1 MATPAV
7 TLNRLAAVAP
17 QHPTTAATTPAL
29 LTAAAGVRDRT
40 RPAHL
45 IPVVAGVPHHTLLV
59 PPHLDRRRILLAAAA
74 EVFPA
79 RVAHRVLLL
88 RRVPAVG
95 AEAGHSKGEFSLSFA
110 RMRYWR
116 SRENDPRTIAPK

>member
-7 TLNRLAAVAP
+7 TLNRLAARAP
-17 QHPTTAATTPAL
+17 QQPTTATTTPAP
-29 LTAAAGVRDRT
+29 LTVAAEVRDRT

-45 IPVVAGVPHHTLLV
+45 IPVAAGVPHHTLPV
-59 PPHLDRRRILLAAAA
+59 PPHQDRRRILRAAA

-79 RVAHRVLLL
+79 RVAHRVLLR

-95 AEAGHSKGEFSLSFA
+95 AEGGHSKGEFPL
-110 RMRYWR
+110 
-116 SRENDPRTIAPK
+116 